1 MLKFSP
7 KLLLLF
13 LPLFFVKTASGQGYV
28 IISGKIIDKASRQP
42 IPYAHIGV
50 MAKGLGTI
58 ANEQGEFYY
67 RFPKIAA
74 NEDVTVAHLGY
85 KNLARKGAEFISG
98 DKEVLLELE
107 TAQPVVVDSSYVKS
121 FDARGWVTAALGKVT
136 KNYTDTPIMMT
147 GFYQETLQQ
156 DEDYVDIREAVLKV
170 EKDPRPKT
178 EFPEKYR
185 MLRGRRF
192 TSTTRDKALDDYE
205 FPSGPA
211 IVTRSL
217 ETGLPEYLSGSNL
230 ADYRFQLDDS
240 IAFYNNKDV
249 YQIHFRPV
257 GPQVKGARNGVICIN
272 KADSAIVRIAYDF
285 TPEGMDEV
293 FKGSM
298 KNAMGKMLGKNRR
311 EAKRVS
317 SFTNYLPYDGKWYL
331 QDSQLLIQTDFIN
344 KSDTLTGTIKLHFVA
359 NDILKSNGKA
369 VPPSEV
375 PFDTAQFP
383 AQKIP
388 KYDEVYWSNFNHI
401 IPSAGMR
408 EILESLVK

>member
-1 MLKFSP
+1 MLKLLSKLILIFFS
-7 KLLLLF
+7 LF
-13 LPLFFVKTASGQGYV
+13 LSVTASGQGYV
-28 IISGKIIDKASRQP
+28 IISGKIIDKTTRRPVS
-42 IPYAHIGV
+42 YAHIGL
-50 MAKGLGTI
+50 MTKGLGTI

-67 RFPKIAA
+67 RFPKVAL
-74 NEDVTVAHLGY
+74 NDDVTVAHLGY
-85 KNLARKGAEFISG
+85 KNLARKGAEFVSG
-98 DKEVLLELE
+98 DKDVLLELE
-107 TAQPVVVDSSYVKS
+107 TAQPVVVDSAYIKR
-121 FDARGWVTAALGKVT
+121 FDARGWVTAALGKVP
-136 KNYTDTPIMMT
+136 KNYTETPIMMT

-156 DEDYVDIREAVLKV
+156 DEAYVDIREAVLKV

-192 TSTTRDKALDDYE
+192 QSTARNKALDDYE

-240 IAFYNNKDV
+240 IAFYNNNDV

-257 GPQVKGARNGVICIN
+257 GPQVKGARNGIICIN

-285 TPEGMDEV
+285 TSEGMDEV

-298 KNAMGKMLGKNRR
+298 KNAMGKMLGKKRR

-331 QDSQLLIQTDFIN
+331 QDSQLLIQTDFMD

-369 VPPSEV
+369 VPPTEV
-375 PFDTAQFP
+375 PLDTAQFP
-383 AQKIP
+383 SPKVP

-408 EILESLVK
+408 GILETLVK

>member
-1 MLKFSP
+1 MPNFVRSSA
-7 KLLLLF
+7 
-13 LPLFFVKTASGQGYV
+13 LFFFSIICCPNVFGQGYV
-28 IISGKIIDKASRQP
+28 IISGKIIDKSTRQP

-50 MAKGLGTI
+50 MSKGLGTI

-67 RFPKIAA
+67 RFPKIAIDD
-74 NEDVTVAHLGY
+74 DVTVAQPGY
-85 KNLARKGAEFISG
+85 KNLARKGAEFVSG
-98 DKEVLLELE
+98 DKNVLLEME
-107 TAQPVVVDSSYVKS
+107 TAQPVVVDSAYIKS
-121 FDARGWVTAALGKVT
+121 FDARGWVAAALGKVA

-156 DEDYVDIREAVLKV
+156 NEAYVDIREAVLKI

-178 EFPEKYR
+178 EFPDKYK

-192 TSTTRDKALDDYE
+192 ESTDRDKSLDDYE

-240 IAFYNNKDV
+240 IAFYNDKDV

-257 GPQVKGARNGVICIN
+257 SPQVKGARNGVISIN

-298 KNAMGKMLGKNRR
+298 KSAMGKMFGKNRR

-331 QDSQLLIQTDFIN
+331 QDSQLLIQTDFIS

-369 VPPSEV
+369 VPPAEV
-375 PFDTAQFP
+375 PLDTAQFP

-388 KYDEVYWSNFNHI
+388 KYDETYWSNFNHI

-408 EILESLVK
+408 GILGSLKK